1 MPLHLRPRPE
11 DLLIINPVPPYLPN
25 MQYPAT
31 LTESRAKA
39 ALTDEYARAIADLK
53 ATIRSLGDDAIAK
66 VVDQETK
73 DEDCRSI
80 QTILT
85 HIVRSGYGYAIAV
98 RRWKGEDL
106 DYRIR
111 KQLPSAAA
119 YCAAPDDVMS
129 CNEQTLSGLPRSTA
143 RMLRRKR

>member
-1 MPLHLRPRPE
+1 
-11 DLLIINPVPPYLPN
+11 

-85 HIVRSGYGYAIAV
+85 HIVRSGYGS
-98 RRWKGEDL
+98 
-106 DYRIR
+106 
-111 KQLPSAAA
+111 PSPFGGGRAK
-119 YCAAPDDVMS
+119 
-129 CNEQTLSGLPRSTA
+129 T
-143 RMLRRKR
+143 